1 MDSISQPY
9 KKGKKWILYF
19 FMLSNDLYVLQ
30 ISTQMLLNSAL
41 FLECQQSLLKAAL
54 PLTLASILPDE
65 REEQGKYNSAFL
77 VLAAKVVSDDSCS
90 DHLH

>member
-19 FMLSNDLYVLQ
+19 FMLSNDLYMLQ
-30 ISTQMLLNSAL
+30 ISTEVLLSSAL
-41 FLECQQSLLKAAL
+41 FLERQQSLLKAAL

-65 REEQGKYNSAFL
+65 REEQGKYKFSFFGL
-77 VLAAKVVSDDSCS
+77 SSKSSF
-90 DHLH
+90 